1 MCQNKM
7 IELYFMKLK
16 HDRNIFRKIDADQCN
31 YVFVEIK
38 PIICT

>member
-1 MCQNKM
+1 M
-7 IELYFMKLK
+7 IELNSIKLK
-16 HDRNIFRKIDADQCN
+16 HDRNIYRKIEANQCN